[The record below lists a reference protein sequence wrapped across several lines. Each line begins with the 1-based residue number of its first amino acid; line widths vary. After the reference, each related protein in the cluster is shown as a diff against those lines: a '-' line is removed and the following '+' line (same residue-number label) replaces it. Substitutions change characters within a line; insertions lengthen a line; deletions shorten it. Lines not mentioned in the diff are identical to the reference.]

1 MKDVIVLAIIEML
14 NKSKFG
20 EDNMITIKSNQIHL
34 ATTIN
39 FFLVNHLFFY
49 LQLEGYEIIT
59 MEKDFIKVLKKQET
73 ITF

>member
-14 NKSKFG
+14 NNAKFG